1 MYGGWPWGR
10 RGVGFCKILARISSR
25 FSSMKT
31 NKGVLVYRYLF
42 EWGIPPFGL
51 MLFSVWLHLCNQPAT
66 IGQLKYSHFQEVP
79 LFGIKP
85 FGITVIY
92 HYICETLCQMGYS
105 PYFRGIEFCFG
116 IPTWREMIPSEQSR
130 MQFLTLP

>member
-51 MLFSVWLHLCNQPAT
+51 MLFSVRLLLCHQPAT
-66 IGQLKYSHFQEVP
+66 IGQWEYSHFQEVP
-79 LFGIKP
+79 P
-85 FGITVIY
+85 FGITPFTIMSERRY
-92 HYICETLCQMGYS
+92 AKWDTPPLSRDRIQ
-105 PYFRGIEFCFG
+105 FRN
-116 IPTWREMIPSEQSR
+116 SY
-130 MQFLTLP
+130 LA